1 MGAFARIHAGRGKR
15 DFSKDLD
22 GQRTDLFTW
31 EKRKRATEDE
41 VFLST
46 AQFSTITLVQHL

>member
-31 EKRKRATEDE
+31 EERKRATEDE